1 MSDEQACRPVYAN
14 IERQRS
20 SLDGAWTSEE
30 SLQRPTSLPAFG
42 EPGGLQQD
50 AVRELAARCVALRA
64 STVNGQ
70 VDDPN
75 SAVARRRRDQ
85 KKFRLR
91 EKARGCCNSL
101 CATDQLKAES
111 ASHVLVQERSEA
123 ARSLLADTQKRLQQT
138 EEQRSTLQARNQV
151 LESYV
156 FAQSTA
162 TSPPLSLAA
171 AAQQVPNHDSL
182 AVAMLNLQA

>member
-1 MSDEQACRPVYAN
+1 MADEQACRPVYAN
-14 IERQRS
+14 IERQRP
-20 SLDGAWTSEE
+20 SLDGVWTSEE
-30 SLQRPTSLPAFG
+30 SLHKPTSLPALG
-42 EPGGLQQD
+42 ETGGLQQD
-50 AVRELAARCVALRA
+50 AVRELAARCDALRA
-64 STVNGQ
+64 STINDQ

-91 EKARGCCNSL
+91 EKARGCCNSS
-101 CATDQLKAES
+101 CATDPLEVES
-111 ASHVLVQERSEA
+111 ASHVQERSEA

-138 EEQRSTLQARNQV
+138 EEQRRTLQARNQV

-156 FAQSTA
+156 FAQSTT

-182 AVAMLNLQA
+182 AMAMLNLQA